1 MQKVVLFWFRRD
13 LRLHDNKGLHAA
25 LTCGLPVVP
34 LFIFDEDILSQLE
47 DRDDRRVS
55 FIYTALQSLQDRLM
69 KAGSTLD
76 VRYGKSDEIFA
87 SLLLRYSVQAV
98 YTNHDYEPYARKRD
112 ENIAVLLAKQGVAC
126 HTFKDQVVFEKDEIV
141 KDNGSGYMVYSPY
154 AKKWKA
160 VLQPEMV
167 QPFPSEKF
175 VQAFYKQTALPLPS
189 LGEMGFVHNPDIP
202 SIGSVDESIIRHY
215 HQTRDIPSLH
225 GTTRMGVHLRFG
237 TVSVRTL
244 VAKALLLNEVYLGEL
259 IWREFFMQI
268 LWHHPRVEREACKK
282 EYDQIRWRNNE
293 LEFQRWCNGET
304 GFPLVDAGM
313 RELNATGFMHNRV
326 RMVVAS
332 FLVKDLLID
341 WRWGEAY
348 FARRLLDF
356 ELSSNNGNWQWA
368 AGCGC
373 DAAPYFRV
381 FNPAAQAKRFDP
393 QGLYIRKWIP
403 ELDTLPYAK
412 QMVDHARA
420 KERCIKAYKAALL
433 ATTK

>member
-1 MQKVVLFWFRRD
+1 MQKVVVFWFRRD
-13 LRLHDNKGLHAA
+13 LRLQDNKGLHAA

-47 DRDDRRVS
+47 DRDDKRVS
-55 FIYTALQSLQDRLM
+55 FIYTALQCMQDCLVKM
-69 KAGSTLD
+69 GSTLD
-76 VRYGKSDEIFA
+76 VRHGKPEMIFT

-98 YTNHDYEPYARKRD
+98 YTNHDYEPYARQRD
-112 ENIAVLLAKQGVAC
+112 ESIGALLAKNGVAF

-141 KDNGSGYMVYSPY
+141 KENGGGYMVYSPY
-154 AKKWKA
+154 AKKWRTR
-160 VLQPEMV
+160 LQTEMV
-167 QPFPSEKF
+167 HPFPSEKF
-175 VQAFYKQTALPLPS
+175 IQAFHKQAALPLPT
-189 LGEMGFVHNPDIP
+189 LVEIGFVLNPDIP
-202 SIGSVDESIIRHY
+202 AIHRVDESIIWHY

-225 GTTRMGVHLRFG
+225 GTTRMGVYLRFG
-237 TVSVRTL
+237 TVSIRTL
-244 VAKALLLNEVYLGEL
+244 VAKALSLNEVFLSEL
-259 IWREFFMQI
+259 IWREFFMQV
-268 LWHHPRVEREACKK
+268 LWHHPRVVKEACKQ
-282 EYDQIRWRNNE
+282 EYDQIHWRNNE
-293 LEFQRWCNGET
+293 EEFQRWCNGET

-326 RMVVAS
+326 RMVAAS

-381 FNPAAQAKRFDP
+381 FNPATQAKRFDP

-403 ELDTLPYAK
+403 ELDTLKYAK

-433 ATTK
+433 VKAK